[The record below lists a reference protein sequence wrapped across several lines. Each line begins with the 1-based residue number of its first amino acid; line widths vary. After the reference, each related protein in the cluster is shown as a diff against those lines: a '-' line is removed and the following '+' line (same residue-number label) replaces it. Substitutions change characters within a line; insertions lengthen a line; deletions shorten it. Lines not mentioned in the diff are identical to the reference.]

1 MGSKCGWA
9 SNANGQKMRR
19 IGKVNL
25 LNFVTIFNTFNSC
38 SDRSGETAA
47 ATSSANASMPQAIRL
62 P

>member
-1 MGSKCGWA
+1 
-9 SNANGQKMRR
+9 MRR

-25 LNFVTIFNTFNSC
+25 LDFVTIFITFNSC